1 VKGIRGKSIRAITW
15 DVAEGYVTVNPI
27 FLKPLDVDTIKDLYS
42 EVRKTLIDIRG
53 EKFPFNDIQAI
64 RIRNMKLQRLNS
76 AQLIIKNFMRER
88 RILIL

>member
-27 FLKPLDVDTIKDLYS
+27 FLKALDVDTIKDLYS